1 MAEIADQLTSDMKD
15 AMRARDKGRLSAI
28 RFTLA
33 ALKNAQIEAM
43 HPLSESEETDV
54 LRKQAKMRR
63 DSIDQYRKAGR
74 DDLVAKE
81 ETELAVV
88 EHYLPAAPSA
98 EQLREAVRA
107 AIAESGASGPKDMGP
122 VMRATLS
129 RLGGQAD
136 GRTVQGIVREELA
149 AMGG

>member
-1 MAEIADQLTSDMKD
+1 MAQIADQLTSDMND
-15 AMRARDKGRLSAI
+15 ARRARDSTRVSALSYLLS
-28 RFTLA
+28 TM
-33 ALKNAQIEAM
+33 KNARIEAM
-43 HPLSESEETDV
+43 HPLSEGEETDV

-74 DDLVAKE
+74 EDLATKE
-81 ETELAVV
+81 EAELTII
-88 EHYLPAAPSA
+88 EQYLPAAPSA
-98 EQLREAVRA
+98 EQIRAAVRA

-136 GRTVQGIVREELA
+136 GRAIQGIVREELA